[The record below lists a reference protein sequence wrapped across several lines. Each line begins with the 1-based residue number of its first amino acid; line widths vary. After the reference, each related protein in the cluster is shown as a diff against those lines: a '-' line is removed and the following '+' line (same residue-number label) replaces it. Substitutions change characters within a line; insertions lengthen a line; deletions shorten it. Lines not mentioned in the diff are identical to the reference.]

1 MRSQA
6 YGVLKPLS
14 HLTLSQ
20 LQMFKYSYLL
30 FLVFSLYHDVIS
42 PIFYL
47 PCSPPS
53 CLQFFFSQLGYSLNF
68 YWFNFFFVISSPI
81 TWVVTRQTYEAFQPS
96 MHVNNIQVGRQ
107 RFLVILQSFHHVFYL
122 LSFFFQL
129 IIAMLQPLQYNLI
142 ISKLFYNMHKVRSS
156 ILFKFEIMD
165 LTRFQLCFDG
175 V

>member
-1 MRSQA
+1 
-6 YGVLKPLS
+6 
-14 HLTLSQ
+14 
-20 LQMFKYSYLL
+20 
-30 FLVFSLYHDVIS
+30 
-42 PIFYL
+42 
-47 PCSPPS
+47 
-53 CLQFFFSQLGYSLNF
+53 
-68 YWFNFFFVISSPI
+68 
-81 TWVVTRQTYEAFQPS
+81 VTRQTYEAFQPS